1 MRINFCSMLLILLQ
15 LCLLLLP
22 AATTQAMLELPVDVN
37 KTPLNFVEIP
47 RTSILARIP
56 FFRNFLRAVRPNTH
70 IGRKSDYRSEFDENY
85 INYHGAQLW
94 KVIFNATRKR
104 SEGNKR
110 TEMMQTFVE
119 KFGKSVHY

>member
-1 MRINFCSMLLILLQ
+1 MLLTHLQ

-22 AATTQAMLELPVDVN
+22 TAFAQAMLELPVDINEV
-37 KTPLNFVEIP
+37 PLNLVEIP

-70 IGRKSDYRSEFDENY
+70 VGRKSDYRSEFDENY

-94 KVIFNATRKR
+94 KVIFNTTRKR
-104 SEGNKR
+104 SNGNKR
-110 TEMMQTFVE
+110 TETMQTFVE
-119 KFGKSVHY
+119 KFGKSVN